1 MQGAT
6 QTYMRTQSL
15 SQLNY
20 NQHELQKILLI
31 IKKGDFPKW
40 QMWFTSGLILVI
52 MNVSCIYL
60 CMQCYKEKS
69 LFSVLKC

>member
-60 CMQCYKEKS
+60 CMQCYEEKS